1 MDRWLDHGVAPAAL
15 LPERTEE
22 ALAYLTHALG
32 HDCYERWT
40 IARLKQTFPS
50 LADAKKSKPK
60 IFQLLLDHDEVI
72 QWWAQ
77 GRLHTA
83 LAADAPRPQ
92 TILAG
97 LLHTHRR
104 RFKIGALAATADSQM
119 DEVGRWLSLIE
130 PSRTDALLTWLAR
143 TGRFVNK
150 DVASNTIDATNDAQA
165 LILFLRER
173 ASRSPHTLRAYAAD
187 LRKLISWARDRGI
200 GPLSDLPRND
210 LLAYREMLALPRATI
225 GANGEQKIK
234 RTSDRTQARALAVM
248 ASVYQYWFDTGYL
261 VANPASGLVATNTPR
276 NTFSPSRFLPATVL
290 AACNQWIADTSQEQG
305 IAVLRRRAIWT
316 AYRYSGVRL
325 AELAWDALRNLP
337 RVEVDDNGGWTLYVH
352 GKGDK
357 TRAVPLPLSA
367 IAPIRSYRVARGLN
381 PDPSPYEVLPL
392 IHGFKGGTLQAGG
405 LYDEIKLIFKT
416 IAETLQA
423 TDPGR
428 TALLEAASPHWL
440 RHAYAKALV
449 VDHRVPLPVAQSLLG
464 HASIQTTAAYA
475 RTDLTQLRE
484 FVDLSF
490 KEDQDVSR

>member
-1 MDRWLDHGVAPAAL
+1 MERWLDHGVTPAAL
-15 LPERTEE
+15 LPERIED
-22 ALAYLTHALG
+22 ALTYLTHALG

-40 IARLKQTFPS
+40 IARLKQIFPS

-72 QWWAQ
+72 QWWAH

-83 LAADAPRPQ
+83 LAADAPQPQ
-92 TILAG
+92 TVLAG

-104 RFKIGALAATADSQM
+104 RFKIGALTPTVDNQV
-119 DEVGRWLSLIE
+119 DEASRWLSLIE
-130 PSRTDALLTWLAR
+130 SRRTDVLLTWLAR
-143 TGRFVNK
+143 PGRFVNK
-150 DVASNTIDATNDAQA
+150 DAASNTIDATNDAQA

-187 LRKLISWARDRGI
+187 LRRLINWARDRGT

-210 LLAYREMLALPRATI
+210 LLAYREMLALPRVTT
-225 GANGEQKIK
+225 GASGEQKIQ
-234 RTSDRTQARALAVM
+234 RTSDSTQARALAVM

-261 VANPASGLVATNTPR
+261 VANPASGLVATNASR
-276 NTFSPSRFLPATVL
+276 NTFSPSRFLPPTIL
-290 AACNQWIADTSQEQG
+290 AACDQWMVDTNQAQD

-337 RVEVDDNGGWTLYVH
+337 RVEVDGSGGWTLYVH

-357 TRAVPLPLSA
+357 IRAVPLPLSA
-367 IAPIRSYRVARGLN
+367 VAPIRSYRLARGLN
-381 PDPSPYEVLPL
+381 PDPSSYEVLPL
-392 IHGFKGGTLQAGG
+392 IHGFKGGALQAGG
-405 LYDEIKLIFKT
+405 LYDEIKLIFKS
-416 IAETLQA
+416 IAERLKA

-475 RTDLTQLRE
+475 KTDLTQLRE

-490 KEDQDVSR
+490 KQDVPP

>member
-1 MDRWLDHGVAPAAL
+1 MERWLDHGVAPAAL
-15 LPERTEE
+15 LPERIED
-22 ALAYLTHALG
+22 ALVYLTHALG

-60 IFQLLLDHDEVI
+60 IFQLLLEHDEVI
-72 QWWAQ
+72 QWWTQ
-77 GRLHTA
+77 GRLLTA
-83 LAADAPRPQ
+83 LASDAPQPKAV
-92 TILAG
+92 LAG

-104 RFKIGALAATADSQM
+104 RFKVSALVATVDDQV
-119 DEVGRWLSLIE
+119 DEANRWLSLIE
-130 PSRTDALLTWLAR
+130 SRRTDTLFTWLAR
-143 TGRFVNK
+143 SGRFVNK
-150 DVASNTIDATNDAQA
+150 DAASNTIDAPDDARA

-173 ASRSPHTLRAYAAD
+173 ASRSRHTLRAYATD
-187 LRKLISWARDRGI
+187 LRKLINWTRDHGL
-200 GPLSDLPRND
+200 GPLSDLTRND
-210 LLAYREMLALPRATI
+210 LVAYREMLALPRATT
-225 GANGEQKIK
+225 GASGEQKIK
-234 RTSDRTQARALAVM
+234 RASDSTQARALAVM

-261 VANPASGLVATNTPR
+261 VANPASGLVSTNASR
-276 NTFSPSRFLPATVL
+276 NTFSSSRFLPPTVL
-290 AACNQWIADTSQEQG
+290 AACDQWMVDTSQEQD

-352 GKGDK
+352 GKGEK
-357 TRAVPLPLSA
+357 KRAVPLPMSA
-367 IAPIRSYRVARGLN
+367 VAPIRSYRVARGLN
-381 PDPSPYEVLPL
+381 PDPSSYEVLPF
-392 IHGFKGGTLQAGG
+392 IHGFKGGALQAGG
-405 LYDEIKLIFKT
+405 LYDEIKLIFRS
-416 IAETLQA
+416 IAETLKA

-475 RTDLTQLRE
+475 KTDLTQLRE

-490 KEDQDVSR
+490 KQDVPR